1 MQNPDYGNGENTSAI
16 QCFPNS
22 IILSGQHVLGV
33 ENYVTIFGIGV
44 QNFPEKAA
52 GIKRCHRDE

>member
-33 ENYVTIFGIGV
+33 
-44 QNFPEKAA
+44 AA